1 MALPRWPLLL
11 VAAACAASPAPQ
23 PGAPRSRRQQ
33 QDAAVAGL
41 RNLTVIGNSPVGGIQ
56 WQPAF
61 APAQL
66 AYNITMP
73 KWTNEITLTPYS
85 AASPPGPI
93 TVQTIV
99 RPLRS
104 PPAPNPSPALC
115 CSEPRA
121 VCSRWRAARA
131 ASASTSR
138 RTTTC

>member
-11 VAAACAASPAPQ
+11 VAAACAASPAAPQ
-23 PGAPRSRRQQ
+23 PRAPRSRRHQ

-41 RNLTVIGNSPVGGIQ
+41 RNLTVMGNSPVGGIQ

-66 AYNITMP
+66 EYNITMP

-99 RPLRS
+99 RSLRS
-104 PPAPNPSPALC
+104 PCPQPLP
-115 CSEPRA
+115 CS
-121 VCSRWRAARA
+121 VLL
-131 ASASTSR
+131 
-138 RTTTC
+138 